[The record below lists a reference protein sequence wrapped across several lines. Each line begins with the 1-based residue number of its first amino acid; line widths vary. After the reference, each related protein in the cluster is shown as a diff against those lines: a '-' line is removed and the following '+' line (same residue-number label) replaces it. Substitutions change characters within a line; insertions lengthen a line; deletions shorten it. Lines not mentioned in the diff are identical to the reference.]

1 MLSKKRLI
9 PLAIVLVFMLSI
21 IGCSQQQAQQTPA
34 PPAAEQNK
42 DVILA
47 TTTSTQDSGLL
58 DVLIPDFEKQ
68 SGYKVKTVAV
78 GTGAALTMGQKGE
91 ADVLLTHA
99 PSQEKPLVES
109 GAITNYQL
117 VMHND
122 FIIVGPEK
130 DPAGIKGAKSA
141 AEAFKKIDE
150 KGALFISRG
159 DNSGTH
165 TMEKNLWKAAGITP
179 VVSDKYQESGQ
190 GMGQTLTIAQQKDG
204 YTLTDR
210 ATYLAQ
216 KKNLTLAILV
226 EGEKS
231 LLNIYHVA
239 QVNPEKFPKVNAA
252 GAKAFVE
259 FMVSPATQK
268 TIAEFKVQEFGQPL
282 FYADAGKNEADL
294 GK

>member
-141 AEAFKKIDE
+141 AEAFKKINE